1 MVLYF
6 DDLHVGMRLETKART
21 VTEADI
27 VAFAGLSGDFN
38 PLHTDAAFAATTPFG
53 QRIAHG
59 LLVLSMVT
67 GLHSREGW
75 FDGST
80 LAFLEISQWRFL
92 RPVFPGDTVRAAL
105 EITELRPT
113 SKPDRGVVRYHN
125 QVYNQRGELVQEGD
139 FVLLLKRRSGGEEA
153 RLEPA
158 P

>member
-1 MVLYF
+1 LALYF
-6 DDLHVGMRLETKART
+6 DDLRVGMRLETQART

-27 VAFAGLSGDFN
+27 VHFAGISGDFN
-38 PLHTDAAFAATTPFG
+38 PLHTDATFAAATPFG

-80 LAFLEISQWRFL
+80 LAFLEISGWRFL
-92 RPVFPGDTVRAAL
+92 KPVFPGDTVRAAL
-105 EITELRPT
+105 EILELRPT
-113 SKPDRGVVRYHN
+113 SKPDRGVVRYRN

-139 FVLLLKRRSGGEEA
+139 FVLLLRRRHDAEEA
-153 RLEPA
+153 QGLGN
-158 P
+158 